1 MTGTAYGH
9 GVPARDDGGDWIRGV
24 HDREA
29 LAAALVAGRI
39 AGPVTSHDRADV
51 AWRIARLADG
61 DRDLQ
66 LGLLDLGSLSR
77 HEVLAA
83 VAAEAGFDSDPR
95 IDTGPTPIDPFRVL
109 AAWEVAGDRLA
120 LAAAAG
126 ERVLLATGHPAG
138 LTLLYQ
144 AFGELLERGGA
155 KLLRPLSGHSWREAG
170 RHRQIRYL
178 HGVAVLSDRGSTVHT
193 HAPGPMELLLQEVRP
208 DLVIADH
215 GFAGAA
221 IQAGVETIS
230 IADVNDPALVVAK
243 RRGRTEIVVVMDDNV
258 LPEDYWP
265 CFQAVASRFP

>member
-1 MTGTAYGH
+1 
-9 GVPARDDGGDWIRGV
+9 
-24 HDREA
+24 
-29 LAAALVAGRI
+29 
-39 AGPVTSHDRADV
+39 VTSHDRADV

-83 VAAEAGFDSDPR
+83 VAAEAGFDPDPR

-120 LAAAAG
+120 RAAAAG
-126 ERVLLATGHPAG
+126 ERVLLASGHPAG

-144 AFGELLERGGA
+144 A
-155 KLLRPLSGHSWREAG
+155 
-170 RHRQIRYL
+170 
-178 HGVAVLSDRGSTVHT
+178 
-193 HAPGPMELLLQEVRP
+193 
-208 DLVIADH
+208 
-215 GFAGAA
+215 
-221 IQAGVETIS
+221 IQAGVEAIS
-230 IADVNDPALVVAK
+230 VADVNDPALVVAM

-265 CFQAVASRFP
+265 CFQAVAARFP

>member
-1 MTGTAYGH
+1 MTGTAYGQ
-9 GVPARDDGGDWIRGV
+9 GPPERVDGGDWVRGS
-24 HDREA
+24 HHRDE
-29 LAAALVAGRI
+29 LAAALVAGGI

-61 DRDLQ
+61 DHDLQ
-66 LGLLDLGSLSR
+66 LGLRELGVLSR
-77 HEVLAA
+77 QDVLAA
-83 VAAEAGFDSDPR
+83 VAAEAGFDPDPR
-95 IDTGPTPIDPFRVL
+95 IDSGPTPIDPFRVL

-126 ERVLLATGHPAG
+126 ERALLATGHPAG

-144 AFGELLERGGA
+144 AFGELMEQEGA

-170 RHRQIRYL
+170 RQRQIRYL

-193 HAPGPMELLLQEVRP
+193 HAPGPMELLLREVRP
-208 DLVIADH
+208 DLVVADH

-230 IADVNDPALVVAK
+230 VADVNDPALVVAK

-265 CFQAVASRFP
+265 CFQAVAARFP

>member
-1 MTGTAYGH
+1 
-9 GVPARDDGGDWIRGV
+9 
-24 HDREA
+24 
-29 LAAALVAGRI
+29 
-39 AGPVTSHDRADV
+39 
-51 AWRIARLADG
+51 
-61 DRDLQ
+61 
-66 LGLLDLGSLSR
+66 
-77 HEVLAA
+77 
-83 VAAEAGFDSDPR
+83 
-95 IDTGPTPIDPFRVL
+95 
-109 AAWEVAGDRLA
+109 
-120 LAAAAG
+120 
-126 ERVLLATGHPAG
+126 VLLATGHPAG

-230 IADVNDPALVVAK
+230 VADVNDPALVVAK

-258 LPEDYWP
+258 LPEDYWA
-265 CFQAVASRFP
+265 CFQAVAERFP